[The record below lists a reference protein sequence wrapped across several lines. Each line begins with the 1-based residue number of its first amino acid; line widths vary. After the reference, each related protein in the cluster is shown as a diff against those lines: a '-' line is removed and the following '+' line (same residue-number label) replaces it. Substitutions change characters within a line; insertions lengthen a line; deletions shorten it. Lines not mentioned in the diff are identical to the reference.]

1 MKKTMKILHKG
12 SIYIMGISS
21 INSGLSSAVFE
32 YQRVCLLVLYRY
44 VMICNYIYILYIDDL
59 SVFSCYFTLSHLLR
73 GLEM

>member
-1 MKKTMKILHKG
+1 MKILHKG

-44 VMICNYIYILYIDDL
+44 VMICNYIYIHIIY
-59 SVFSCYFTLSHLLR
+59 R
-73 GLEM
+73 